1 MPVKHHIQRQKPN
14 NVSGEDTNILV
25 DGCVSTEP
33 PVSIRLLWLT
43 DTTLASQLFVNRLW
57 YRTGAGLK
65 WLFFGDSPGVSTARS
80 PPIASLPQE
89 IVEIILSYFIYDT
102 PTLIACSLT
111 CYSWYIA
118 TVSHLHHSLT
128 TDNAPYPNWREKKY
142 QTWPLPLKKS
152 YELGLLPFVK
162 RFRIRERDH
171 EFGPKQLSG
180 RTMHYFS
187 AFTNLQELGIDYL
200 QLSSFIPNIHGCFGH
215 LSPTLR
221 FLALQK
227 PNGSCRQIL
236 YFIGLFTN
244 LQDFKPQYDF
254 TGNEWGNA
262 ADATLIPLSTPP
274 LRGCLT
280 LICCDKD
287 ILVKEMITVFGG
299 LHFRHMDVFGVN
311 FVRLLL
317 DACTETLETLRFYP
331 TDPCG
336 E

>member
-1 MPVKHHIQRQKPN
+1 MLC
-14 NVSGEDTNILV
+14 SGEVTHVLV
-25 DGCVSTEP
+25 DMYVATVP
-33 PVSIRLLWLT
+33 LVFIRPLRSA
-43 DTTLASQLFVNRLW
+43 DTALASRLFIDRLW
-57 YRTGAGLK
+57 YRTGAELK
-65 WLFFGDSPGVSTARS
+65 WLFFGGPSEVSTARS
-80 PPIASLPQE
+80 SPIASLPQE
-89 IVEIILSYFIYDT
+89 IVEIILSCFIYDT

-142 QTWPLPLKKS
+142 QTWPLPLKRS

-200 QLSSFIPNIHGCFGH
+200 QVSNFMPNIHGCFGH

-221 FLALQK
+221 FLALQE

-236 YFIGLFTN
+236 YFIGLFPI
-244 LQDFKPQYDF
+244 LQDFKLQYDF
-254 TGNEWGNA
+254 TGNKWGDV

-274 LRGCLT
+274 LRGWLT
-280 LICCDKD
+280 LICCNKD
-287 ILVKEMITVFGG
+287 ILVKEMIAAFGG
-299 LHFRHMDVFGVN
+299 LRFRHMEVFGVT